1 MEYKKVFKVSEIT
14 DIKPGP
20 NSHKEIMEMVSQRR
34 PYCLNDF
41 KKQYFIPD
49 SRHQRKL
56 RHVRQ
61 YSKKSLATILLFI
74 VILLG

>member
-20 NSHKEIMEMVSQRR
+20 NSHKEIMEMVSRRR

-49 SRHQRKL
+49 LREKQR
-56 RHVRQ
+56 
-61 YSKKSLATILLFI
+61 
-74 VILLG
+74 

>member
-20 NSHKEIMEMVSQRR
+20 NSHKEILEMVSKRR
-34 PYCLNDF
+34 PYRPSDF

-49 SRHQRKL
+49 LRDDKQR
-56 RHVRQ
+56 
-61 YSKKSLATILLFI
+61 
-74 VILLG
+74 